1 MFALTAILLST
12 APMLANEGEAP
23 AGSPLKL
30 EPRSA
35 SWSELQAVF
44 PESWML
50 PEALWAPADE
60 VAREATLPFAL
71 ERRAN
76 ARFETD
82 PAAPAWTRS
91 LGDIVQE
98 ARKRGANKDQ
108 LDPLLAELK
117 SANPQA
123 HAACAK
129 LAREVLLDGG
139 LKSAQWNGDKDKHDD
154 GLYFGSVLSLNKPQ
168 SAPWT
173 SYKHLDTIHQAA
185 ALVYADL
192 EAIKTAL
199 NDYPSMLEDPGT
211 SYERIGPSAGT
222 FVVGRDEQ
230 RGPFA
235 GLRIAFRSDLPFP
248 FGHYDCDLGILDM
261 LDAKGRMTTYVFTP
275 SKDFYWFAGQ
285 DWHHPIRSS
294 DGAFQGILL
303 VRIAGF
309 DLKSVPDGDSDR
321 IAGTR
326 VALGNLK
333 RRSEAAFAAYGGPPR
348 TLGGAVP
355 SFDVLARAK

>member
-1 MFALTAILLST
+1 
-12 APMLANEGEAP
+12 MLAIALLVFANDGAAP
-23 AGSPLKL
+23 AASPLKL
-30 EPRSA
+30 EPREA
-35 SWSELQAVF
+35 TWGELQAVF
-44 PESWML
+44 PEAWML
-50 PEALWAPADE
+50 PEALWTPTDPA
-60 VAREATLPFAL
+60 ARDATLPFAL
-71 ERRAN
+71 ERLVA
-76 ARFETD
+76 ARFESD
-82 PAAPAWTRS
+82 ANEPAWTRT

-98 ARKRGANKDQ
+98 ARKRGAGKEK
-108 LDPLLAELK
+108 LDALLAELE
-117 SANPQA
+117 SVNPAA
-123 HAACAK
+123 HAQCAK
-129 LAREVLLDGG
+129 LVREVLLDGG
-139 LKSAQWNGDKDKHDD
+139 LKSPQWNGEKDKHDD
-154 GLYFGSVLSLNKPQ
+154 GLYFGSVLKLNKPQ

-173 SYKHLDTIHQAA
+173 GYKNLETVHQAA
-185 ALVYADL
+185 ALVFADL

-199 NDYPSMLEDPGT
+199 NDYPSMLNDPGT
-211 SYERIGPSAGT
+211 SYERIGPTAGT

-248 FGHYDCDLGILDM
+248 FGHYDCDLGILDA

-285 DWHHPIRSS
+285 DWHHPLRSS

-333 RRSEAAFAAYGGPPR
+333 RRSEAAFAAYGGAPR
-348 TLGGAVP
+348 TLSGAVP
-355 SFDVLARAK
+355 SFDVLARSK